1 MLSRGEV
8 VAAADLLESMGA
20 RSIEAN
26 VRRRAAELLQLPDP
40 AESLRQLDRAAAFWR
55 GVGAKAS
62 LRQVDEL
69 SLALRPAA
77 S

>member
-26 VRRRAAELLQLPDP
+26 VRRRAAELLQVPDP